1 MFAVH
6 TILHPT
12 DFSECSKHALAHAV
26 RMARRHHAALHLL
39 NVAPSMGDDPVRT
52 AYSLGAG
59 EDADYEALAEQAR
72 ARMRQLAEAAGADDL
87 NVLVEH
93 RRGIA
98 PGPVIND
105 YANDRDVD
113 LIVMGTHGR
122 RGVGRFVL
130 GSVAEEVVRQAPCS
144 VMTVRAEDAD
154 GPPPTVDRVLVPVDL
169 SEFTVPLYRA
179 ALDVAATYSAR
190 IDLLHV
196 IEPLPFPVPLV
207 GAITIHDLV
216 PDPTERSTQQLK
228 RLVETVRHPDVS
240 ATPHVTEGHAAQSII
255 QQADDLES
263 DLIMMASHGLSGIEG
278 FLLGSVTA
286 RVARRAHCPV
296 FVARVEPEERPE
308 PPPTADDTTT
318 HS

>member
-1 MFAVH
+1 MFEVNK
-6 TILHPT
+6 ILHPT

-26 RMARRHHAALHLL
+26 RMARRHDAVLHLL
-39 NVAPSMGDDPVRT
+39 NVAPGMGDDPVRT
-52 AYSLGAG
+52 AFSLGAG
-59 EDADYEALAEQAR
+59 EEADFETIAEQTR
-72 ARMRQLAEAAGADDL
+72 ARMGELAEAAGTDDL
-87 NVLVEH
+87 DVSFEH

-105 YANDRDVD
+105 YASEQDID

-144 VMTVRAEDAD
+144 VMTVRADD
-154 GPPPTVDRVLVPVDL
+154 TGTPPPTIDRMLVPVDL
-169 SEFTVPLYRA
+169 SEFTVPLHRA
-179 ALDVAATYSAR
+179 ALEVAATYSAH

-207 GAITIHDLV
+207 GAVTIHDLV
-216 PDPTERSTQQLK
+216 PDPTERSTEQLT

-240 ATPHVTEGHAAQSII
+240 VTPHVTEGHAARSII
-255 QQADDLES
+255 QQADALGA

-286 RVARRAHCPV
+286 RVARRARCPV
-296 FVARVEPEERPE
+296 LVARVEPEKRPDQH
-308 PPPTADDTTT
+308 PAADDAAAP
-318 HS
+318 S

>member
-1 MFAVH
+1 MLTVNR
-6 TILHPT
+6 ILLAR
-12 DFSECSKHALAHAV
+12 DFSDVSDQALRYAV
-26 RMARRHHAALHLL
+26 DLARRFDATLHLL
-39 NVAPSMGDDPVRT
+39 YAEVLHKDPFGADT
-52 AYSLGAG
+52 AGAG
-59 EDADYEALAEQAR
+59 DTLSAQIRERLAQDVDQMPLVKRYPELDTVIDVRRDVAAAPAIMEYAEDE
-72 ARMRQLAEAAGADDL
+72 G
-87 NVLVEH
+87 
-93 RRGIA
+93 
-98 PGPVIND
+98 
-105 YANDRDVD
+105 VD

-144 VMTVRAEDAD
+144 VMTVRADD
-154 GPPPTVDRVLVPVDL
+154 TGTPPPTIDRMLVPVDL
-169 SEFTVPLYRA
+169 SEFTVPLHRA
-179 ALDVAATYSAR
+179 ALEVAATYSAH

-207 GAITIHDLV
+207 GAVTIHDLV
-216 PDPTERSTQQLK
+216 PDPTERSTEQLT

-240 ATPHVTEGHAAQSII
+240 VTPHVTEGHAARSII
-255 QQADDLES
+255 QQADALGA